1 MKMKK
6 LCITDTIHREDRQHT
21 EWEKI
26 SSNHI
31 PDKGL
36 TSRIYSKL
44 LKLNSKKKSI
54 QKWMAN
60 GNLLYSS
67 GNPNRGSVSTQRGG
81 RWEGVSKRRGYMY
94 TYG

>member
-1 MKMKK
+1 MKIKKKTKTKK
-6 LCITDTIHREDRQHT
+6 LCITDTIKRVERPHT

-44 LKLNSKKKSI
+44 LKLNNNNKKS
-54 QKWMAN
+54 QFKN
-60 GNLLYSS
+60 G
-67 GNPNRGSVSTQRGG
+67 
-81 RWEGVSKRRGYMY
+81 
-94 TYG
+94 